1 MESHSVARMEC
12 SGAISAHCKLRLPG
26 SSNSPASASRVAGAM
41 ACTTTSRKKILVM
54 NLLQTKKPRSSII
67 TSSNIARENPDT
79 EKTSSVLDVKIYLQ
93 VQNQSIIQNLCLQF
107 VRRDCLID
115 SVD

>member
-41 ACTTTSRKKILVM
+41 ACTTTSSTSPCCHHVKKDVLALPSAMIEENSGNEL
-54 NLLQTKKPRSSII
+54 
-67 TSSNIARENPDT
+67 TS
-79 EKTSSVLDVKIYLQ
+79 
-93 VQNQSIIQNLCLQF
+93 NQKAKNLCLQF